1 MNKTVTFMD
10 GIKSAIPVS
19 LGYISIGAAFGIV
32 ASAQGYS
39 IWQVF
44 FMSTFLYAGAAQFI
58 IVAMMAVHTP
68 ISVMVLT
75 IFLVNFRMFLQ
86 SLTATQIFPHQS
98 LKSGMMMGT
107 LITDESFGLLTL
119 EHVKRATI
127 TPIWMHGVN
136 VMSYLTWIAS
146 TVVVAALGNLIPNP
160 EKYGIDYALVAMF
173 IGLLALTLDSMV
185 NHEKLPVVL
194 TVVVSA
200 VLLYFFAGIIVS
212 SYVAVLIATIVGA
225 LIGAIMTNPEN
236 KRVGEGV

>member
-1 MNKTVTFMD
+1 
-10 GIKSAIPVS
+10 
-19 LGYISIGAAFGIV
+19 
-32 ASAQGYS
+32 
-39 IWQVF
+39 
-44 FMSTFLYAGAAQFI
+44 
-58 IVAMMAVHTP
+58 
-68 ISVMVLT
+68 
-75 IFLVNFRMFLQ
+75 
-86 SLTATQIFPHQS
+86 
-98 LKSGMMMGT
+98 
-107 LITDESFGLLTL
+107 
-119 EHVKRATI
+119 
-127 TPIWMHGVN
+127 MHGVN

-185 NHEKLPVVL
+185 KHEKLPVVL

-236 KRVGEGV
+236 KRVGEGI